1 MALPYSPSGALDA
14 FNYTSNET
22 NASNY
27 TCASPSPCRST
38 TQIVYGCLATVL
50 GCVWVAVHPN
60 IPFLADPS
68 KGWHHKWLLV
78 WAVNQAHAIGNTI
91 VALLTPEVALA
102 MSAAQ
107 WAYAHDIGAA
117 LEEASQNG
125 AASAFAKEH
134 RHWSI
139 THAFFVMMGGFHA
152 FEGDSPHHVLSLREV
167 MDLVKEGALIAP
179 LEDEIWAL
187 SKAGVFSKACALLQT
202 VWFVVQCAARALQ
215 HLPLAQLEVATLAY
229 TTMTISMYLFWWN
242 KPLRVDRPF
251 RVQLQ
256 NGSEKVGDSVLTP
269 PASLHTF
276 QDGRIALGKLGACRP
291 RKPFVQESS
300 TDVLSFTFTR
310 WTGLAEL
317 SSNYTVSSPYLSLG
331 NSSQNS
337 FSSSEASLHDH
348 TTLLPDETVLAVSSP
363 ADTASVES
371 DTSSEMPSHE
381 TERFRSFLPMVA
393 VGSVDYGMVPTF
405 AELSYSLSLSVE
417 VAFGGI
423 HLLSLE
429 AKFPSSRDRLIWRVS
444 ALVIT
449 IVPTMLL
456 APGLFVGLTV
466 ALAWMLPRRI
476 APRMTVEAIRQKA
489 YVMLLALPGQLGF
502 GDDAQGK
509 AAVAAVVW
517 AVVVGVPV
525 LIWIAQCAYMV
536 ARFAILVMCFTTLAQ
551 LPEAAFRT
559 VAWTT
564 FFPHI

>member
-1 MALPYSPSGALDA
+1 M
-14 FNYTSNET
+14 
-22 NASNY
+22 
-27 TCASPSPCRST
+27 R
-38 TQIVYGCLATVL
+38 L
-50 GCVWVAVHPN
+50 GCGAPEYSLSCG
-60 IPFLADPS
+60 PL

-107 WAYAHDIGAA
+107 WAYAH
-117 LEEASQNG
+117 
-125 AASAFAKEH
+125 
-134 RHWSI
+134 WSI

-167 MDLVKEGALIAP
+167 MDLVKEGTLIAP

-276 QDGRIALGKLGACRP
+276 QDGLHSANSAPADL
-291 RKPFVQESS
+291 ESRS
-300 TDVLSFTFTR
+300 SRSLAPTSSHSRSHD
-310 WTGLAEL
+310 GL
-317 SSNYTVSSPYLSLG
+317 VSPSLASLDLDSVPLTQSMPASLNSR

-348 TTLLPDETVLAVSSP
+348 TTLLPDETVPAVSSS

-371 DTSSEMPSHE
+371 ETSSEMPSHE
-381 TERFRSFLPMVA
+381 TERFKSFLPMVA
-393 VGSVDYGMVPTF
+393 VGSVDYGMIPTF
-405 AELSYSLSLSVE
+405 AEVSYSLSLSVE

-429 AKFPSSRDRLIWRVS
+429 AKFPSPRDRLIWRVS

-456 APGLFVGLTV
+456 TPGLFVGLTV
-466 ALAWMLPRRI
+466 ALAWVLPRRI

-517 AVVVGVPV
+517 AVVVGVPL

-564 FFPHI
+564 FFPNI